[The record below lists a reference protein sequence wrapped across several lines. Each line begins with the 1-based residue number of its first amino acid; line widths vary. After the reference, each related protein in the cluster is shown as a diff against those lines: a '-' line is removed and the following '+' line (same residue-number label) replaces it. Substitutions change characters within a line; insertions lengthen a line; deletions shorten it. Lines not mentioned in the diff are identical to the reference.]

1 MEALREVAVPEE
13 GEGEGEGESTQ
24 PVLRSGAGGRL
35 VVLVDGVERSARV
48 RQCFPWSQPHRHFTL
63 RDDEDNELG
72 HIEDPAMLEESSRL
86 ALETALAESGFVFE
100 VTRIVDI
107 DEEIE
112 IRNWKVET
120 RQGSRT
126 FQTHLDDWPRDLPSG
141 GMLVRDVSG
150 DLYHLPDPAGM
161 DRKSREFLW
170 AFVD

>member
-1 MEALREVAVPEE
+1 MDATQEFTAEETREAVL
-13 GEGEGEGESTQ
+13 
-24 PVLRSGAGGRL
+24 PVLKAGAGGRL

-72 HIEDPAMLEESSRL
+72 HIEDPASLEDGSRA

-100 VTRIVDI
+100 VTRIVEI

-120 RQGSRT
+120 RQGYRT
-126 FQTHLDDWPRDLPSG
+126 FQTHLDDWPRELPAG

-150 DLYHLPDPAGM
+150 DLYHLPDPAVM